1 MAYKFVTVKG
11 ASSLA
16 TAPFYI
22 GIPQHER
29 IMPRRE
35 TYKHLEDRTGYKA
48 TARNEKFAAV
58 IAAKSGLPAIQY
70 LKVVPP
76 VLPPVIG
83 EIRTES
89 TEDGTVKVGEDV
101 VITGAN
107 LAGATVKIKYK
118 TPPEEE
124 RQTYVCPAVVAE
136 DGKITIAYENW
147 RFVPDDL
154 EGGTTIEFIVE
165 TAGGSAS
172 RDGIEVN
179 FDPPAPTLSHARSPE
194 CDDMV
199 VNMNEDVILTG
210 TNLNGFE
217 RLVAHH
223 EECADPIELPT
234 EGVYA
239 EVDGTELDLPGSIW
253 VAIKAKVDPGV
264 MPTRPITF
272 EVITPG
278 GSASISPTVP

>member
-1 MAYKFVTVKG
+1 MGKPKLPKV
-11 ASSLA
+11 
-16 TAPFYI
+16 
-22 GIPQHER
+22 
-29 IMPRRE
+29 
-35 TYKHLEDRTGYKA
+35 
-48 TARNEKFAAV
+48 TARELKVIKTPVDTEYNIFGIENVEAIKGYQETEYGRSFDAKISVNGGEWFNEYFNFMEGTPNQAV
-58 IAAKSGLPAIQY
+58 ITNLQGAIGDNVRVM
-70 LKVVPP
+70 LEVDPEK
-76 VLPPVIG
+76 
-83 EIRTES
+83 TEYDP
-89 TEDGTVKVGEDV
+89 TPCILE
-101 VITGAN
+101 
-107 LAGATVKIKYK
+107 ATV
-118 TPPEEE
+118 
-124 RQTYVCPAVVAE
+124 VA
-136 DGKITIAYENW
+136 
-147 RFVPDDL
+147 L
-154 EGGTTIEFIVE
+154 
-165 TAGGSAS
+165 
-172 RDGIEVN
+172 
-179 FDPPAPTLSHARSPE
+179 APTLTNARSPE

-239 EVDGTELDLPGSIW
+239 EADGTELDLPGSIW